1 MRVLQLGP
9 FAPPHGGVQANLAAI
24 REALLARGIACP
36 VVTLTRSPN
45 STTNDADVY
54 RPKNAFHFIRFL
66 IRLRYDI
73 VHLHLG
79 GNLTLR
85 LLGVTL
91 LCTLLPGRK
100 NVLTFHSGGYAASGA
115 GTTARPW
122 TLRGFVFR
130 RVDKIIGVNREIVKM
145 FERFGVPPDKVCLI
159 PPHSLKTPTSE
170 TEIPDRLREFLET
183 HEPVLLSVG
192 LLEPEYS
199 LPLQIEVLGL
209 VRKSFPKAGLIMIG
223 SGSQEQA
230 LRNLIEKQTYAQE
243 IMLCGD
249 TEHEVTI
256 KVIAKSDLML
266 RTTVYDGDAIS
277 VREAIHIGTPVIA
290 TDNGMRPNGVRL
302 IGSANLNELYVAIK
316 ECLAAPKKSESV
328 STDENENIEAVL
340 KLYNELMAQR
350 QPAK

>member
-9 FAPPHGGVQANLAAI
+9 FAPPHGGVQANLTAI
-24 REALLARGIACP
+24 REALLERGIACP

-45 STTNDADVY
+45 ASTDDADVY
-54 RPKNAFHFIRFL
+54 RPQNAFQFIRFL

-79 GNLTLR
+79 GNLTFR

-91 LCTLLPGRK
+91 LCTLLPRRK
-100 NVLTFHSGGYAASGA
+100 SVLTFHSGGYASTGA
-115 GTTARPW
+115 GTTARPS
-122 TLRGFVFR
+122 TLRGFIFR
-130 RVDKIIGVNREIVKM
+130 RVDKIIGVNREIVQM
-145 FERFGVPPDKVCLI
+145 FERFGVSTDKVRLI
-159 PPHSLKTPTSE
+159 PPHALKTPASD
-170 TEIPDRLREFLET
+170 TEIPQRLREFIET

-192 LLEPEYS
+192 LLEHEYS

-209 VRKSFPKAGLIMIG
+209 VRKSYPKAGLIMIG

-230 LRNLIEKQTYAQE
+230 LQNLIEKQSYASD

-249 TEHEVTI
+249 TEHDVTI

-277 VREAIHIGTPVIA
+277 VREAIHMGTPVVA
-290 TDNGMRPNGVRL
+290 TNNGMRPNGVRL
-302 IGSANLNELYVAIK
+302 ISAPNLNELDVAIK
-316 ECLAAPKKSESV
+316 ECLAAPKKSASV
-328 STDENENIEAVL
+328 SKDENENIEAVL
-340 KLYNELMAQR
+340 ELYQELMHHH
-350 QPAK
+350 